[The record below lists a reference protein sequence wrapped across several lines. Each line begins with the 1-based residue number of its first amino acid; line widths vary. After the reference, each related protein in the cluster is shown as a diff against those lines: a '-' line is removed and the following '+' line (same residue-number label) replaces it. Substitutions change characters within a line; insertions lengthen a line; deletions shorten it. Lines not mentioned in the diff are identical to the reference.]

1 MSRWVLLGMRVLRVL
16 ATVSLAF
23 VVPRWM
29 DHGFYD
35 QCPSFNCFTSASS
48 AILSLVIGL
57 ATGVILNVALSTWA
71 RDKRILE

>member
-1 MSRWVLLGMRVLRVL
+1 MRVLIVL
-16 ATVSLAF
+16 ATVWLAF

-57 ATGVILNVALSTWA
+57 ATGVILNLALSAWV
-71 RDKRILE
+71 RDKQILE

>member
-1 MSRWVLLGMRVLRVL
+1 MSRLVLLGMRVLIML
-16 ATVSLAF
+16 ATVWLAF
-23 VVPRWM
+23 VVPRWI

-35 QCPSFNCFTSASS
+35 QCRSFNCFPSASS

-57 ATGVILNVALSTWA
+57 ATGVILNVALSTWV

>member
-1 MSRWVLLGMRVLRVL
+1 MSRWFLPGMRVLIVV
-16 ATVSLAF
+16 ATVWLAF

-57 ATGVILNVALSTWA
+57 ATGVILSLALSAWV
-71 RDKRILE
+71 RDKQILE

>member
-1 MSRWVLLGMRVLRVL
+1 MSRWIVLGMRLLIVLT
-16 ATVSLAF
+16 TVWLAF

-48 AILSLVIGL
+48 AVLSLVIGL
-57 ATGVILNVALSTWA
+57 AAGVILNLPLSAWA
-71 RDKRILE
+71 RDKQILE